1 MKRWCVCI
9 CYSGSSMSFLES
21 GYKKQKVYYESIS
34 ERYPRLDDVDC
45 FGVCTCVIS
54 AFRI

>member
-1 MKRWCVCI
+1 MYVFVIQVVR
-9 CYSGSSMSFLES
+9 GAFAES

-34 ERYPRLDDVDC
+34 ERYPRLDDADS